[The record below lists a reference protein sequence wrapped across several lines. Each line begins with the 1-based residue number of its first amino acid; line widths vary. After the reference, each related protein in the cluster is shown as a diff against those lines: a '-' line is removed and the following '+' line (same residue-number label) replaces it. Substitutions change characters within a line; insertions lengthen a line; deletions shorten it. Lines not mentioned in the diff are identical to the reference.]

1 MAKKRRSWE
10 DYQKKRIKRGQSG
23 APIVILLV
31 LLVIACAGLGVVAW
45 VCLRP
50 VTLPHVKPDQASS
63 TKAPVEYETWKATE
77 AAADGALVQSS
88 DPVVQAANL
97 KAMQYDYDGAI
108 AQIQSIPGYADNET
122 YVSCIQRYESLKSQ
136 AVQWTD
142 YDKITHIFFHS
153 LIVDS
158 ELAFASY
165 KSSDYDQVMTTIE
178 EFKDIMQSMYDKGY
192 VLISL
197 HKIAKMETQPDGT
210 MQMVQQPIYLPR
222 GKKPFVLSED
232 DVCYYEY
239 MTGTGFA
246 TKLCLDENGKV
257 VNEYV
262 ERDGSVSY
270 GSYDVLTVL
279 EDFIE
284 THPDFSYQ
292 GSKGI
297 LAFTGY
303 DGILGYR
310 TSDFWYNENCD
321 YYVSTPAN
329 DKEKREDHTS
339 PNENIEQDKQTARE
353 VAQAIRD
360 LGWELAATAG
370 SSEYDKYKL

>member
-10 DYQKKRIKRGQSG
+10 DYQRKKIKRGQSG

-31 LLVIACAGLGVVAW
+31 LLVIACAGLGAVAL

-50 VTLPHVKPDQASS
+50 VTLPHVQSDQAAS

-122 YVSCIQRYESLKSQ
+122 YVSCIQSYESLKSQ

-210 MQMVQQPIYLPR
+210 VQMVQQPIYLPR
-222 GKKPFVLSED
+222 GKKPFVLSEE
-232 DVCYYEY
+232 DVCYYE
-239 MTGTGFA
+239 
-246 TKLCLDENGKV
+246 
-257 VNEYV
+257 
-262 ERDGSVSY
+262 
-270 GSYDVLTVL
+270 
-279 EDFIE
+279 
-284 THPDFSYQ
+284 
-292 GSKGI
+292 
-297 LAFTGY
+297 
-303 DGILGYR
+303 
-310 TSDFWYNENCD
+310 
-321 YYVSTPAN
+321 
-329 DKEKREDHTS
+329 
-339 PNENIEQDKQTARE
+339 
-353 VAQAIRD
+353 
-360 LGWELAATAG
+360 
-370 SSEYDKYKL
+370 

>member
-10 DYQKKRIKRGQSG
+10 DYQKKKIKRGQSG

-50 VTLPHVKPDQASS
+50 VTLPHVQPDQASS

-122 YVSCIQRYESLKSQ
+122 YVSCIQSYESLKSQ

-158 ELAFASY
+158 ELAFESY

-210 MQMVQQPIYLPR
+210 VQMVQQPIYLPR
-222 GKKPFVLSED
+222 GKSHLYFQKTM
-232 DVCYYEY
+232 YAI
-239 MTGTGFA
+239 M
-246 TKLCLDENGKV
+246 
-257 VNEYV
+257 
-262 ERDGSVSY
+262 
-270 GSYDVLTVL
+270 
-279 EDFIE
+279 
-284 THPDFSYQ
+284 
-292 GSKGI
+292 
-297 LAFTGY
+297 
-303 DGILGYR
+303 
-310 TSDFWYNENCD
+310 
-321 YYVSTPAN
+321 
-329 DKEKREDHTS
+329 
-339 PNENIEQDKQTARE
+339 NI
-353 VAQAIRD
+353 
-360 LGWELAATAG
+360 
-370 SSEYDKYKL
+370 